1 MPVRRILCCVATVSV
16 LAACDEGP
24 ACNLSFSA
32 TEDVWSYVTNAAAA
46 GPLRI
51 EVHGN
56 PFPEPDAFVRR
67 ELAQAVGAAFTEPW
81 LEFSATTGSPDF
93 RLVWLL
99 DPGEG
104 FNHDLA
110 CAGEL
115 PAIGTRKRTL
125 EIRAVLCHRQRPLT
139 AVHGWMRRPESA
151 ADPGLRNLIS
161 QMGRQLLTGRG

>member
-1 MPVRRILCCVATVSV
+1 MSVRRMLCCLAAASV

-24 ACNLSFSA
+24 ASNLSFTA

-46 GPLRI
+46 GPLQI

-56 PFPEPDAFVRR
+56 PFPEPDPFVHR
-67 ELAQAVGAAFTEPW
+67 EFAQAVGNAFTEPW
-81 LEFSATTGSPDF
+81 LRFSAATGSSDF

-104 FNHDLA
+104 FDHDRA

-115 PAIGTRKRTL
+115 PAVGTRGRTL
-125 EIRAVLCHRQRPLT
+125 EIRAVLCHRERPLT
-139 AVHGWMRRPESA
+139 AVHGWMRHPESA